1 MSDQPPT
8 TLAAAANLAQRFPPD
23 PPGTA
28 RLMEIIFPANTNN
41 LGAAFGG
48 HILSLMDKAAALA
61 AGRHVRGT
69 VVTASIDKVDFRVP
83 IQSGDVV
90 EFIGVVMVV
99 GRTSLRVQ
107 VDVYRESR
115 QTQARTLATSG
126 VFVMVHLGNDGLP
139 AVVPPLPPAPQVN
152 HG

>member
-1 MSDQPPT
+1 
-8 TLAAAANLAQRFPPD
+8 
-23 PPGTA
+23 
-28 RLMEIIFPANTNN
+28 MEIIFPANTNN

-61 AGRHVRGT
+61 AGRHARGT

-83 IQSGDVV
+83 IHSGDVV
-90 EFIGVVMVV
+90 EFIGVVMAV

-126 VFVMVHLGNDGLP
+126 VFVMVHLNDDGIP
-139 AVVPPLPPAPQVN
+139 SPVPPLSAEQVKN